1 MTNQYGENIQV
12 FFNIK
17 WHKKELK
24 IENLMTLEIKVIT
37 TKTHLAM

>member
-17 WHKKELK
+17 WYKKELK